1 MKTDHLEIKLSD
13 GRTLAYAESG
23 HPDGKPVFFFHGT
36 PGSRFFRPPDK
47 VTRQLGVRL
56 ITLDRPGYGRSTFQP
71 GRRFLDWP
79 KDIVQLADALGIE
92 RFAVAGHSGGG
103 PYVLAC
109 AFALP
114 ERVTA
119 AASLSGAGPL
129 DTPGA
134 TDGMTT
140 LNKLGFRFGRF
151 LPWPLWRLLMWLTYH
166 RRSLD
171 PAAAMDRETGRRPAA
186 DDVQIARP
194 EVRAACLESEKEA
207 FRGGLR
213 ALAWDA
219 RLLTGPWGFHP
230 EEIRIPVHFWHGT
243 ADNLTTAAMA
253 RSLAS
258 RIPGS
263 RVTICE
269 GEAHLLLFPHWHE
282 ILTQLITE

>member
-1 MKTDHLEIKLSD
+1 MNSGSRSIELQD
-13 GRTLAYAESG
+13 GRALAYAEYG
-23 HPDGKPVFFFHGT
+23 DLHGRPVFFFHGT
-36 PGSRFFRPPDK
+36 PGSRYFRPPDE

-56 ITLDRPGYGRSTFQP
+56 IAADRPGYGLSTFQA
-71 GRRFLDWP
+71 GRRCIDWP
-79 KDIVQLADALGIE
+79 RDIVQLADALDIE
-92 RFAVAGHSGGG
+92 KFAVAGHSGGG

-114 ERVTA
+114 ERVSA

-129 DTPGA
+129 DSPGA
-134 TDGMTT
+134 TEGMTP
-140 LNKLGFRFGRF
+140 LNKAGFKVGRF
-151 LPWPLWRLLMWLTYH
+151 IPWPLWRLLIRLIYR

-171 PAAAMDRETGRRPAA
+171 PAAAMDDEIGHRPAA

-194 EVRAACLESEKEA
+194 EVRAACLESEREA
-207 FRGGLR
+207 FRYGLG

-219 RLLTGPWGFHP
+219 RLLTRPWGFRP
-230 EEIRIPVHFWHGT
+230 EEIRVPVHLWHGT

-253 RSLAS
+253 QALAA

-263 RVTICE
+263 RVTICQ

-282 ILTQLITE
+282 ILTQLISE